1 MMAGESGAR
10 PPPPARRPPRA
21 RRSAPRGL
29 GGHPRSILSALP
41 GPYLVT
47 LLSPRGG
54 SRPKSEA
61 ARPSAWPPPRLPAT
75 PWPGVHGPPARSARA
90 NPGLHAALSVAGS
103 GPAGRTPAVA
113 ARPGA
118 NACFIV
124 MSSSFRPPGTPGWCP
139 SSGWGPA
146 DRRHA
151 GVRTGPRPSPQGP
164 AGCHSPCTSGPAPLG
179 HQLTSERRGDSAAAA
194 HPAAS
199 FEQRSRSCSPWA
211 GRFLVARWC
220 PSQPYRWPFR
230 QTTGPSSLGV
240 PGGAPAD
247 APPLPH
253 PLNVREP
260 RTPSPSSGATG
271 AKPSRSPGFQPLNQ
285 TPISSPNFSKTTL
298 AVQNET

>member
-41 GPYLVT
+41 RPYLVT

-179 HQLTSERRGDSAAAA
+179 HQLTSESGVGTPRLQLIPRPRSNRGAGRALPGLARSWWRGGVRASPIGGPFVRPLA
-194 HPAAS
+194 PAAWV
-199 FEQRSRSCSPWA
+199 SPEE
-211 GRFLVARWC
+211 
-220 PSQPYRWPFR
+220 
-230 QTTGPSSLGV
+230 
-240 PGGAPAD
+240 
-247 APPLPH
+247 PL
-253 PLNVREP
+253 
-260 RTPSPSSGATG
+260 
-271 AKPSRSPGFQPLNQ
+271 Q
-285 TPISSPNFSKTTL
+285 TPPHSLTP
-298 AVQNET
+298 

>member
-61 ARPSAWPPPRLPAT
+61 ARPSAWPPPRLPTT

-124 MSSSFRPPGTPGWCP
+124 MSSSFRPPGDSGLVSFIRLGPSRQEACRGADRTPAESPGACGLSLTLHFRPGP
-139 SSGWGPA
+139 SRTPANERAAWGP
-146 DRRHA
+146 RGCSSSR
-151 GVRTGPRPSPQGP
+151 GLVRTEKPVV
-164 AGCHSPCTSGPAPLG
+164 L
-179 HQLTSERRGDSAAAA
+179 
-194 HPAAS
+194 
-199 FEQRSRSCSPWA
+199 
-211 GRFLVARWC
+211 
-220 PSQPYRWPFR
+220 
-230 QTTGPSSLGV
+230 SLGWPV
-240 PGGAPAD
+240 PGGAVVSEPAPQVALSSD
-247 APPLPH
+247 HWPQQPGCPRRSPCRRPP
-253 PLNVREP
+253 
-260 RTPSPSSGATG
+260 TPSPPEREG
-271 AKPSRSPGFQPLNQ
+271 AKDPL
-285 TPISSPNFSKTTL
+285 PVLRRHWS
-298 AVQNET
+298 